1 MMTPVDEW
9 FIEHILPLEPALM
22 QFLRKNLRKSDD
34 HDDVRQDIYLR
45 IYTHACRHGPPDNT
59 GTILFVTA
67 RNLLI
72 DRARR
77 FRLAPMELMENTDA
91 LLESAIDELSP
102 ERIVS
107 AREQIHL
114 LQVAMNTMPARPR
127 EVIKLQRVEGKSRIE
142 IAKDLGIAESTV
154 DKHLKY
160 GCSLF
165 AKIKM

>member
-1 MMTPVDEW
+1 
-9 FIEHILPLEPALM
+9 M

-34 HDDVRQDIYLR
+34 HDDIRQDVYLR
-45 IYTHACRHGPPDNT
+45 IYKHACRFGPPENT

-77 FRLAPMELMENTDA
+77 FRLVPIEHMENIDQFP
-91 LLESAIDELSP
+91 ESGINELSP
-102 ERIVS
+102 ERIIS
-107 AREQIHL
+107 AREQINA
-114 LQVAMNTMPARPR
+114 LQIAMNAMPARPR
-127 EVIKLQRVEGKSRIE
+127 EAIKLQRIEGKSRIE
-142 IAKDLGIAESTV
+142 IARDLGITQSTV

-160 GCSLF
+160 GSSLI